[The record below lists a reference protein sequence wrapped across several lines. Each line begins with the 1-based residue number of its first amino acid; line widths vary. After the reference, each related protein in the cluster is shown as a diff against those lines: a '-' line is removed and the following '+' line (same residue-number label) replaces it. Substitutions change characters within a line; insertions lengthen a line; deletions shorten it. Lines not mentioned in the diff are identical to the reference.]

1 MPRITQGPSVKSTSS
16 ETTSSIIHH
25 QNTQGIKKKKKLNS
39 QRMAND
45 DISYHHHDRQNERP
59 FEIRLSLRFIIF
71 TIFAMAAVSFATG
84 RAALTM
90 VLYKQQAIITAFVP
104 PDTSLP
110 PPTYSELKD
119 VPHTVYSSKNF
130 DTGVDATSDSVLA
143 RRADGFVD
151 RHVDTSMT
159 EDLHE
164 PAGQHLLI
172 DIKSVDGAFLNSK
185 DRLASAM
192 VNLINL
198 SGLTMLS
205 YHCHALV
212 PVGVSCVGVLL
223 ESHISVRH

>member
-1 MPRITQGPSVKSTSS
+1 
-16 ETTSSIIHH
+16 
-25 QNTQGIKKKKKLNS
+25 
-39 QRMAND
+39 MANGGPVANL
-45 DISYHHHDRQNERP
+45 HHERQLRSP
-59 FEIRLSLRFIIF
+59 FEIRLSLRFVVL
-71 TIFAMAAVSFATG
+71 TIFGSAALSFAVG
-84 RAALTM
+84 RAAL
-90 VLYKQQAIITAFVP
+90 VIILHKQHGEPNFIP
-104 PDTSLP
+104 PADTSLP

-119 VPHTVYSSKNF
+119 VPHTIYSSKNF

-143 RRADGFVD
+143 RRAYGFVD
-151 RHVDTSMT
+151 RHVEINESMT

-192 VNLINL
+192 VNLVNL

-223 ESHISVRH
+223 ESHISVRSNHCWITFSLTMLSCDSSIRGQLRV